1 MAAPRSV
8 ATDVEG
14 IEAITNVLTQTILGN
29 NAVNT
34 NLAVAKP
41 ARTDEITNSLGQAIL
56 GADEN
61 QRLAALPTGEEKV
74 VEKEDQ
80 GRKLDEALSAENKI
94 AEKLKGSHQK
104 EGEDAID
111 ALGAA
116 CSSWSLETEEEA
128 EARREAQ
135 RLRDQ
140 IQKKHEDNMKALE
153 KAEAMRRADEE
164 CDALERQLK
173 AQVDGARLHKMK
185 RKARKEKDQEAAR
198 ELRIA
203 AEAEAI
209 VIAERRARL
218 ERRAH
223 DEAIELQAKRGADNR
238 ARLELTEA
246 YERIFYNA
254 TIAEANARQA
264 ELQKQQREAEL
275 IAQYNEVVAR

>member
-1 MAAPRSV
+1 M

-41 ARTDEITNSLGQAIL
+41 ARTDEIDEITNSLGQAIL

-185 RKARKEKDQEAAR
+185 RKARKKRTKKPQESYASQRKQRQLSSPRGEPVWSAGR
-198 ELRIA
+198 MT
-203 AEAEAI
+203 
-209 VIAERRARL
+209 RR
-218 ERRAH
+218 
-223 DEAIELQAKRGADNR
+223 
-238 ARLELTEA
+238 
-246 YERIFYNA
+246 
-254 TIAEANARQA
+254 
-264 ELQKQQREAEL
+264 
-275 IAQYNEVVAR
+275 